1 MEFTLFI
8 ANKRKY
14 NYLFVFFNLE
24 KKTSTKQ
31 EEITNNAPKISLTL
45 IISFANKAALAIP
58 TTTSKAKSILSLPGS
73 KISTL
78 KKVNRIEGS
87 SHNNENKIIHIYK
100 EFNVIRIFEVAKL
113 LPPGTRQ
120 NNKKINAIKT
130 EVKEVFSIPVEE
142 SAI

>member
-1 MEFTLFI
+1 MQQADTT
-8 ANKRKY
+8 
-14 NYLFVFFNLE
+14 
-24 KKTSTKQ
+24 KKAPTISLNPITSLV
-31 EEITNNAPKISLTL
+31 NNAADK
-45 IISFANKAALAIP
+45 NP
-58 TTTSKAKSILSLPGS
+58 TTTSKAKSKLSLPGS
-73 KISTL
+73 KISIL